1 MDGGR
6 KDLLARWD
14 EQLAWKQKAHTD
26 TARWVTLKTSWI
38 GYPAAALS
46 ALAGTSIVAS
56 FAQGG
61 SQWLQVAA
69 IVLSLS
75 AAVLSAIQTQTRSGF
90 LELADQHR
98 IAAARYGNLRR
109 KIERIKASPGM
120 GEDEKKQRMN
130 RLQERFD
137 ELDLKSPRIPK
148 YAKKWW
154 RAGKPPDEIAL

>member
-1 MDGGR
+1 MDEDNTG
-6 KDLLARWD
+6 LLTRWD

-56 FAQGG
+56 FVQGG
-61 SQWLQVAA
+61 SQSLQLAA
-69 IVLSLS
+69 IVLSLA
-75 AAVLSAIQTQTRSGF
+75 AAVLSAIQAQTRTGF
-90 LELADQHR
+90 LELADRHR
-98 IAAARYGNLRR
+98 IASARYGNLRR
-109 KIERIKASPGM
+109 EIERIMASPGRD
-120 GEDEKKQRMN
+120 GDEKQQRISS
-130 RLQERFD
+130 LQERFD
-137 ELDLKSPRIPK
+137 ELDVRSPRIPA

>member
-1 MDGGR
+1 MDEDN
-6 KDLLARWD
+6 KSLLTRWD

-46 ALAGTSIVAS
+46 ALAGTSLVAS

-61 SQWLQVAA
+61 SRALQLAA

-75 AAVLSAIQTQTRSGF
+75 AAVLFAIQTQTRSGF
-90 LELADQHR
+90 LEQADQHR

-109 KIERIKASPGM
+109 EIERIKASPRM
-120 GEDEKKQRMN
+120 SDDEKEQHIN
-130 RLQERFD
+130 SLQERFD
-137 ELDLKSPRIPK
+137 ELDLKSPSIPK
-148 YAKKWW
+148 YAKKCW
-154 RAGKPPDEIAL
+154 RAGKPPDEIAS

>member
-1 MDGGR
+1 MDEANKG
-6 KDLLARWD
+6 LLTRWD
-14 EQLAWKQKAHTD
+14 KQLAWKQKAHTD
-26 TARWVTLKTSWI
+26 TARWLTLKTSWI

-56 FAQGG
+56 FVQGG
-61 SQWLQVAA
+61 SRPLQLAA

-90 LELADQHR
+90 LQEADQHR
-98 IAAARYGNLRR
+98 IAAAHYGNLRR
-109 KIERIKASPGM
+109 EIERIEASPRM
-120 GEDEKKQRMN
+120 SDDEKEQPIN

-148 YAKKWW
+148 DAKKWW
-154 RAGKPPDEIAL
+154 RAGKPPHTISF